1 MGVDLQIGVKFES
14 NELPNPTIVG
24 VSGTTPLLLLAM
36 HHDHADG
43 LLAILA
49 TAIFV
54 VGLFAG
60 FSLGADLCQQKAN
73 GPLLWRQLSTFI
85 LGEP

>member
-1 MGVDLQIGVKFES
+1 
-14 NELPNPTIVG
+14 
-24 VSGTTPLLLLAM
+24 M
-36 HHDHADG
+36 HSDHDDG

>member
-1 MGVDLQIGVKFES
+1 M
-14 NELPNPTIVG
+14 G

-60 FSLGADLCQQKAN
+60 FSLGADLCQVKAN

>member
-1 MGVDLQIGVKFES
+1 
-14 NELPNPTIVG
+14 
-24 VSGTTPLLLLAM
+24 M
-36 HHDHADG
+36 HHDHSDG